1 MREKSWEYTGKTVEE
16 ATQVALEELGLEK
29 DDIHV
34 EIIEESQKGFLGIGG
49 KEARIK
55 VELVGEWE
63 VQGEKAEEPE
73 EEPEEE
79 PIKETQ
85 ESHEAKELTKASG
98 KQVDMVKEILNI
110 MNIEAMVEAVEK
122 DDSILIDIWGEDVAV
137 LIGKN
142 GSTMD
147 SLQYLVNV
155 SSKRRGDLEKRVVID
170 IEGYKRRKKA
180 RLEKKARD
188 LASKVKHDGKTIEM
202 PPMNA
207 SDRKTVHIA
216 IRKIEGVWSESEGEE
231 PDRRILLHPE

>member
-1 MREKSWEYTGKTVEE
+1 MIEKSWEYTGKNVEE

-34 EIIEESQKGFLGIGG
+34 EVIEESQKGFLGIGG

-63 VQGEKAEEPE
+63 VQGEKKEERKTENVE
-73 EEPEEE
+73 E
-79 PIKETQ
+79 IQK
-85 ESHEAKELTKASG
+85 SSAKEVLSKASG

-110 MNIEAMVEAVEK
+110 MNIDAVVEAVEK
-122 DDSILIDIWGEDVAV
+122 DDSILIDIWGDDVAV

-142 GSTMD
+142 GSTMEA
-147 SLQYLVNV
+147 LQYLVNV

-180 RLEKKARD
+180 RLEKKAKD
-188 LASKVKHDGKTIEM
+188 LAVKVKYDGKTIEM

-231 PDRRILLHPE
+231 PDRRILIHPE